1 MSIHILYTPT
11 TWQGFLHLHWAK
23 WKRVLLTR
31 SISIIPTVV
40 VASVTSSRLED
51 MTQWLNVLQ
60 SVQLPFALIPIM
72 HFTSSPRVM
81 GEFHNTLWVGILR
94 EIGKSVALVFFLIC
108 MCVHVCVCASICVC
122 VGVRES
128 IWECICACNIFRS
141 EEKNHAFIYD
151 LDHY

>member
-94 EIGKSVALVFFLIC
+94 EIGKSVALAFFFHLYVCAC
-108 MCVHVCVCASICVC
+108 MCMCKHLRVCRWEREHMGVHMCMQYIQEW
-122 VGVRES
+122 G
-128 IWECICACNIFRS
+128 
-141 EEKNHAFIYD
+141 KNHAFIYD
-151 LDHY
+151 LNHY